1 MTPARARA
9 LLGLAN
15 DADAPAVRRAYADR
29 LRAMDPDADPAGF
42 AALRDARDTLLAAA
56 RNRAHDPLPDPCAE
70 AEPAPTGAWTYAAP
84 RIERATP
91 GLAAHVPEPAD
102 APFYA
107 GKGGAAQEPAT
118 TPLAIAPWPFAIP
131 RLVDRAPDAGEI
143 LADRGRWAA
152 LDSLLTAGDPGIVL
166 TDAEVARATGHL
178 AVVVRLIDG
187 LPIGQSAEAEEA
199 LAQML
204 ARGWPRS
211 APLLETAFAAFGWNA
226 DPDQVKDRP
235 AVAFL
240 AARRNGLR
248 FVEQVEDSDHPLN
261 RAWTELSTPGFKRS
275 RRARREEIRQLLT
288 GIRNNFPELEHH
300 LDPQRVGAWEKV
312 LYAPKTNWVDTL
324 VRRGSR
330 SYIFLVIGFAVLR
343 MLADFSGLGSRPAT
357 EPPPMFAFQEQAMNA
372 ASHRWFGADT
382 DFAGLRKL
390 APLVARLA
398 EHNAGGTSDPEA
410 ADKAMRS
417 AIFLALALSVEHID
431 AERLRA
437 VQTVRSLALDAAA
450 DAGPGA
456 CMDFLKRGQMD
467 DKVVLTQPVA
477 DAAAAHVRTIAA
489 TGLFDRNPE
498 VKAMQAAI
506 PGPVVRAVM
515 DTTGLAPSVVTA
527 AFQRHGSDAA
537 QCAVLRALMAE
548 ALKLPGRAGE
558 AILRTL

>member
-42 AALRDARDTLLAAA
+42 AALRDARDVLLAAA
-56 RNRAHDPLPDPCAE
+56 RRRADDPLPDPFAE
-70 AEPAPTGAWTYAAP
+70 TEPAATAEWPYAAP
-84 RIERATP
+84 RIEGATP
-91 GLAAHVPEPAD
+91 CLAAHVPEPAD
-102 APFYA
+102 AAYCT
-107 GKGGAAQEPAT
+107 GKGGPAQQPADA
-118 TPLAIAPWPFAIP
+118 PLTITPWPFAIP

-152 LDSLLTAGDPGIVL
+152 LDSLLTAGDPGIAL
-166 TDAEVARATGHL
+166 TEAEIARATGHL

-240 AARRNGLR
+240 SARRNGLR
-248 FVEQVEDSDHPLN
+248 FVEQVEDSDHPLH
-261 RAWTELSTPGFKRS
+261 RAWIELSTPGFKRS
-275 RRARREEIRQLLT
+275 RRARREEIRRLLT

-343 MLADFSGLGSRPAT
+343 MLADFSGLDSRPAT
-357 EPPPMFAFQEQAMNA
+357 EPPPMFALQEQAMNA

-390 APLVARLA
+390 APLVARLT
-398 EHNAGGTSDPEA
+398 EHNAGGTTDPEA

-417 AIFLALALSVEHID
+417 AIFLALALSVEHVD

-467 DKVVLTQPVA
+467 DKVVLNQPVA
-477 DAAAAHVRTIAA
+477 NAAAAHIRAIAA
-489 TGLFDRNPE
+489 TGLFDRNPDSKPTE
-498 VKAMQAAI
+498 AMI

-515 DTTGLAPSVVTA
+515 DSTGLSKSEVSA
-527 AFQRHGSDAA
+527 AFQQRGSDSA
-537 QCAVLRALMAE
+537 QCAVQRALMAE
-548 ALKLPGRAGE
+548 ALKLPGHAGE